1 MSSKPVNKNNVD
13 EILKLKKQL
22 RKEKHISKSYL
33 NQLKYLQADFD
44 NYRKS
49 IDRQID
55 DKIMFYKQD
64 IILNIIGIK
73 EDIERAV
80 DNSSHNIKELNSGLK
95 MINNNLDKMLK
106 TTNVTEIVC
115 TNKFFDPNFHE
126 IVSTSKK
133 SEMPDNLINK
143 VIRKGYV
150 LGNKVLR
157 HSLVE
162 IIKNN

>member
-64 IILNIIGIK
+64 IILNIIEIK

-80 DNSSHNIKELNSGLK
+80 DNSSHNIEELTSGLK

-106 TTNVTEIVC
+106 TTNVAEIVC
-115 TNKFFDPNFHE
+115 KNKFFDPIFHE

>member
-1 MSSKPVNKNNVD
+1 MSSKPINKNNVD

-22 RKEKHISKSYL
+22 KKEKHISKSYL

-64 IILNIIGIK
+64 IILNIIEIK

-80 DNSSHNIKELNSGLK
+80 DNSSHNIEELNSGLK

-115 TNKFFDPNFHE
+115 KNKFFDPIFHE

>member
-1 MSSKPVNKNNVD
+1 MSSKPVNKNNV
-13 EILKLKKQL
+13 EETLKLKKQL
-22 RKEKHISKSYL
+22 KKEKQISKAYL

-55 DKIMFYKQD
+55 DKLMVYKQD
-64 IILNIIGIK
+64 LILNIVEIK

-80 DNSSHNIKELNSGLK
+80 DNSSHNVEELNSGLK
-95 MINNNLDKMLK
+95 MINNNLDKLLK

-115 TNKFFDPNFHE
+115 KNKFFDPNFHE

-133 SEMPDNLINK
+133 SGMPDNLITK

-150 LGNKVLR
+150 IDNKVLR

-162 IIKNN
+162 IIKNK

>member
-33 NQLKYLQADFD
+33 TQLKYLQADFD

-64 IILNIIGIK
+64 IILNIIEIK

-80 DNSSHNIKELNSGLK
+80 DNSSHNVEELSSGLK

-106 TTNVTEIVC
+106 TTNVAEIVC
-115 TNKFFDPNFHE
+115 KNKFFDPIFHE

>member
-1 MSSKPVNKNNVD
+1 LSSKPINKNNVD

-22 RKEKHISKSYL
+22 KKEKHISKSYL

-64 IILNIIGIK
+64 IILNIIEIK

-80 DNSSHNIKELNSGLK
+80 DNSSHNIEELNSGLK

-115 TNKFFDPNFHE
+115 KNKFFDPIFHE